1 MHEPMDAFE
10 LQRLLDGRMSPTE
23 RSAFLDCM
31 EDTPEQWR
39 TVALSFIEEQALRK
53 AMSGADAEQT
63 HHADQAHHAGQTQ
76 RAQDAPESL
85 AMPNTARQAP
95 PWRPWY
101 GRGAAI
107 AALLVIGVAL
117 GWSLP
122 RAGGTGGGGG
132 NAGDGGDTTGQPYV
146 VLIEPATNHVGANDA
161 PQPFAEPGPDAIW
174 ASTRE
179 ALTRNVVDAPTR
191 DAIRQHGYEVNEAP
205 VLYIVQDKDGG
216 RYVIPERHVSLVS
229 HRE

>member
-10 LQRLLDGRMSPTE
+10 LQRLLDGRMSPSE

-53 AMSGADAEQT
+53 AMSGADAEQA
-63 HHADQAHHAGQTQ
+63 HRAHQAD
-76 RAQDAPESL
+76 DAPASIAL
-85 AMPNTARQAP
+85 PGHAMSAARRK
-95 PWRPWY
+95 PWV

-107 AALLVIGVAL
+107 AALLVIGVML
-117 GWSLP
+117 GWSIP
-122 RAGGTGGGGG
+122 RAGGGGG
-132 NAGDGGDTTGQPYV
+132 NGGNGADGGDVTGQSYV
-146 VLIEPATNHVGANDA
+146 VLIESPTHHVGANDA
-161 PQPFAEPGPDAIW
+161 PRPFAEPGPDAIW

-179 ALTRNVVDAPTR
+179 ALTRNVVDGPTR